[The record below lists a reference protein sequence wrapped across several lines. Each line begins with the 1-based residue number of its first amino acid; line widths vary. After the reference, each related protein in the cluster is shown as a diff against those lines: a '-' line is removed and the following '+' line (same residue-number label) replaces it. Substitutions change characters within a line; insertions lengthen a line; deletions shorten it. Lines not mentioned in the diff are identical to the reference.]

1 MKKDKILGD
10 ITPYQHKKLVLN
22 PEKSALLVVDMQ
34 NDFLN
39 PKSLAYTEN
48 AKYIVANLQ
57 KLVKIARKKKIPVIY
72 TAHCHQD
79 PKIDGGMTAEWWPEI
94 RNRQTLVA
102 GSRGAEIIDELKP
115 LPKEKV
121 VYKHRYSAFYNTDLE
136 IYLRGLGVTDLIVT
150 GIMTGI
156 CVESTVRDAFFRDFR
171 VFVVG
176 DATAAGEQ
184 ELHINS
190 LKILAYAFA
199 YITTTKEIS
208 KMIRKSEHG

>member
-1 MKKDKILGD
+1 MSKEILAS
-10 ITPYQHKKLVLN
+10 IKSYQHKTLILN
-22 PEKSALLVVDMQ
+22 PKRAGLLVVDMQ

-48 AKYIVANLQ
+48 AKYIIPNIK
-57 KLVKIARKKKIPVIY
+57 KLIETARKNNIPVMY

-94 RNRQTLVA
+94 RNKQTLVA
-102 GSRGAEIIDELKP
+102 GSKGAEIIKELSP
-115 LPKEKV
+115 LPDEKI

-136 IYLRGLGVTDLIVT
+136 IYLRGLDIRDLIVT

-171 VFVVG
+171 VFVVA

-184 ELHINS
+184 ELHLNS
-190 LKILAYAFA
+190 LKIMAYAFA
-199 YITTTKEIS
+199 QITTTKGLLLRI
-208 KMIRKSEHG
+208 KNFQKT